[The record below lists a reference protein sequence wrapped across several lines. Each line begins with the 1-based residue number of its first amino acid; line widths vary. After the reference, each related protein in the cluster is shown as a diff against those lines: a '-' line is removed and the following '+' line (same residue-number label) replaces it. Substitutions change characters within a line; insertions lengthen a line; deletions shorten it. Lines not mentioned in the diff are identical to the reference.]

1 MSKTLSFLLLFLLL
15 ISTPAPLLSAPG
27 GHWEESFSDA
37 TAYQVC
43 VSAAPRCGSSSEA
56 LYGDYLAG
64 RVTITDLGPVP
75 GGRRYALQRAD
86 IDPIIIDVTGI
97 G

>member
-27 GHWEESFSDA
+27 GHWEESLSDA

-43 VSAAPRCGSSSEA
+43 VSAAPHCGTSSDL
-56 LYGDYLAG
+56 LYGDYLAD
-64 RVTITDLGPVP
+64 RVVLTDLGPVP
-75 GGRRYALQRAD
+75 VGRRYALQRAD
-86 IDPIIIDVTGI
+86 NDFVIIVDVTGV
-97 G
+97 

>member
-1 MSKTLSFLLLFLLL
+1 MSKALSFLLLFLLL
-15 ISTPAPLLSAPG
+15 TSTSAPLLSAAG
-27 GHWEESFSDA
+27 GHIEEACSDG

-43 VSAAPRCGSSSEA
+43 VSAAPYCGTSPDL
-56 LYGDYLAG
+56 LYGDYLTG

-86 IDPIIIDVTGI
+86 SDFVIIVDVTGV
-97 G
+97 